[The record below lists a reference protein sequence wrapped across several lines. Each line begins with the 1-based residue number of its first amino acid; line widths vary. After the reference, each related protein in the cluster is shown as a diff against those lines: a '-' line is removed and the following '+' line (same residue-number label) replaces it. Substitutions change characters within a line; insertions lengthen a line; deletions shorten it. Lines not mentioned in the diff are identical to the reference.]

1 MLDYLVEINE
11 LLRSSR
17 QDEGVFIQP
26 GGNLNMKSRDQCL
39 SLGLVLIVTYF
50 ATSFMVH
57 VTKYILCWN
66 WIGKKKEYKE
76 TEIKKKKIKKNIW
89 NDWEFVFLL

>member
-1 MLDYLVEINE
+1 
-11 LLRSSR
+11 
-17 QDEGVFIQP
+17 
-26 GGNLNMKSRDQCL
+26 MKSRDQCL

-57 VTKYILCWN
+57 VTWSTFYVETELE
-66 WIGKKKEYKE
+66 KKKEYKE
-76 TEIKKKKIKKNIW
+76 TEIKKKIKKNIW

>member
-57 VTKYILCWN
+57 VTWSTFYVETELE
-66 WIGKKKEYKE
+66 KKKN
-76 TEIKKKKIKKNIW
+76 TKKPK
-89 NDWEFVFLL
+89 